1 MAKSNK
7 NSDLYT
13 IRLVRDAEVA
23 ALPAI
28 EIKAGALFADAGLQ
42 DVADNPPADLDFIE
56 SFRRAGAVHVAV
68 SDRGEPVGFALSG
81 LLDGGGHL
89 YELSVDPAHGRR
101 GLGARLV
108 EAACNMAYA
117 RGARAM
123 TLSTFHDLAWNG
135 PFYTKLGFRELT
147 PSDWT
152 PGLYVLHAREIDI
165 KLPIERRCFMRK
177 EL

>member
-1 MAKSNK
+1 
-7 NSDLYT
+7 
-13 IRLVRDAEVA
+13 
-23 ALPAI
+23 
-28 EIKAGALFADAGLQ
+28 
-42 DVADNPPADLDFIE
+42 
-56 SFRRAGAVHVAV
+56 
-68 SDRGEPVGFALSG
+68 
-81 LLDGGGHL
+81 
-89 YELSVDPAHGRR
+89 LSVDPAHGRR

-108 EAACNMAYA
+108 EASCNMAYA

>member
-1 MAKSNK
+1 VTKSRN
-7 NSDLYT
+7 NTNPYT
-13 IRLVRDAEVA
+13 IRLVRNDEVA

-42 DVADNPPADLDFIE
+42 DVADNPPADLDYIE

-117 RGARAM
+117 RGARDM
-123 TLSTFHDLAWNG
+123 TLSTFRDLPWNG
-135 PFYTKLGFRELT
+135 PFYKKLGFRDLA
-147 PSDWT
+147 PSEWT
-152 PGLYVLHAREIDI
+152 PGLHVLHAREIDI
-165 KLPIERRCFMRK
+165 KLPVERRCFMRK